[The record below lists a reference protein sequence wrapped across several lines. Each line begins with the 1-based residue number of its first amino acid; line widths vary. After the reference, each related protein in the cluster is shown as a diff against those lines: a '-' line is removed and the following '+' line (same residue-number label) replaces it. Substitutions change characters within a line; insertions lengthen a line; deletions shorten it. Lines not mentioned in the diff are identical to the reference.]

1 MGLGWILLLVII
13 GGGIWQ
19 LFRPMN
25 GNSSSRTPTHFSDR
39 QETPLDILKK
49 RYARGEITEVE
60 YQQMKRNL

>member
-39 QETPLDILKK
+39 QETPIDILKNGTPVVK
-49 RYARGEITEVE
+49 SPRPSTNR
-60 YQQMKRNL
+60 